1 MFKSSNRIG
10 TFKTRDMIGSFDF
23 NNPVDNLHL
32 RKHVEKFVA
41 GGITN
46 NMWANYEE
54 LRVLRLEAYALDEAD
69 EEANKAY
76 DAKWDAFCN
85 GLNAPD
91 EKGRQSTKFGLA
103 LVVEDAIRRNVDP
116 WA

>member
-46 NMWANYEE
+46 NMWSNYE
-54 LRVLRLEAYALDEAD
+54 
-69 EEANKAY
+69 
-76 DAKWDAFCN
+76 
-85 GLNAPD
+85 
-91 EKGRQSTKFGLA
+91 
-103 LVVEDAIRRNVDP
+103 
-116 WA
+116 